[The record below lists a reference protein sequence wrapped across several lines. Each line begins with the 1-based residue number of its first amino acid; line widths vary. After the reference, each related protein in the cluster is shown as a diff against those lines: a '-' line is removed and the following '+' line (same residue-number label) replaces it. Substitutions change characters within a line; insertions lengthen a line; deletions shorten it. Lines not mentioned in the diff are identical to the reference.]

1 MDLACCH
8 GNRYDVI
15 RALKVLPNN
24 RVAKILGSLSTRDFE
39 TQTATG
45 SDPFS
50 LSTCFHSTTFIVLS
64 IFSPLEMISIK
75 I

>member
-15 RALKVLPNN
+15 RA
-24 RVAKILGSLSTRDFE
+24 VAKILGSLSTRDIE
-39 TQTATG
+39 TRTATG
-45 SDPFS
+45 SDPFP
-50 LSTCFHSTTFIVLS
+50 LSTCLHSTTFIALS